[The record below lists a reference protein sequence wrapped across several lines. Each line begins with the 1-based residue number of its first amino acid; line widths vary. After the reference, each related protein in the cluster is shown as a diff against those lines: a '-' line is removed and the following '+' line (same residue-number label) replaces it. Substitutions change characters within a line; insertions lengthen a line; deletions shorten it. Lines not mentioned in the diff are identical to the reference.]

1 MNNAII
7 RPIITETSMK
17 DAASGKFTFLI
28 DKKATKIDVKV
39 AVEKQYNVKVKGVS
53 TVSITRQKTVFTKYG
68 RKKVKTDIK
77 KARVKLEKGQKIAAF
92 DIPEEKGKKE
102 EEAK

>member
-1 MNNAII
+1 MNITII
-7 RPIITETSMK
+7 RPIITERSMR
-17 DAASGKFTFLI
+17 DAAAGKFTFLI

-53 TVSITRQKTVFTKYG
+53 TVSISRQKTVFTKYG
-68 RKKVKTDIK
+68 RKNVKTDIK

-92 DIPEEKGKKE
+92 DIPEEKKEKKE
-102 EEAK
+102 EEK